1 MLLVLLNPNLD
12 GVKMGASGHATST
25 GLGRIVREKVDFRG
39 GLPGNKRGIFV
50 SETSVWCDKNFLNG
64 IYVYFFSF
72 LQGTLVIH

>member
-39 GLPGNKRGIFV
+39 GLPGNKWGIFV
-50 SETSVWCDKNFLNG
+50 SETSVR
-64 IYVYFFSF
+64 
-72 LQGTLVIH
+72 